1 MLAEVESHKQI
12 SFKGMTQDEKETFL
26 DSLVSNG
33 YNHDITLDIFDM
45 GLLVDIETK
54 TIIRV
59 MSKTLDYQ
67 PGVGPIETI
76 RAQRF
81 L

>member
-1 MLAEVESHKQI
+1 
-12 SFKGMTQDEKETFL
+12 MTQDEKETFL
-26 DSLVSNG
+26 ESLVSNG
-33 YNHDITLDIFDM
+33 YHHDITLDIFDM

-59 MSKTLDYQ
+59 MNRTLDYQ

>member
-1 MLAEVESHKQI
+1 MLATIENHKQI

-26 DSLVSNG
+26 VSLVSNG
-33 YNHDITLDIFDM
+33 YDHDITLDIFDV
-45 GLLVDIETK
+45 GILIDTETK

-59 MSKTLDYQ
+59 MNRTLDYQ
-67 PGVGPIETI
+67 PGVGPVETI

-81 L
+81 